1 MSKPPPDIE
10 VDDLVVLILGAPGP
24 RGERGRIEGVT
35 RLEKLV
41 FLIEKERKPAWLTEQ
56 ADFISH
62 NFGPFSSKIYTAVD
76 TLAAAGLV
84 QDSGSL
90 AESTEDAWEAEHVI
104 GERPSDPYATRN
116 FELTELGRRY
126 YDALM
131 RDLPP
136 TVAHELQE
144 FKARFAALPLRQLIR
159 YVYERYP
166 DFTDKSIIRDDVL
179 G

>member
-1 MSKPPPDIE
+1 M
-10 VDDLVVLILGAPGP
+10 
-24 RGERGRIEGVT
+24 T

-41 FLIEKERKPAWLTEQ
+41 FLIEKERKPAWLTEH
-56 ADFISH
+56 ADFVSH
-62 NFGPFSSKIYTAVD
+62 NFGPFSAKIYTAVD
-76 TLAAAGLV
+76 TLTAAGLV

-90 AESTEDAWEAEHVI
+90 AESTEDAWETEYVI
-104 GERPSDPYATRN
+104 GEQPSDPYATRN

-126 YDALM
+126 YDALI

-136 TVAHELQE
+136 DVPGELQE
-144 FKARFAALPLRQLIR
+144 FKARFAGLPLRQLIR
-159 YVYERYP
+159 YVYERHP